1 MNENNCELGPF
12 NSKDLA
18 THTSGTVISP
28 GAILMNLVPKDEILR
43 AEVWVNNQ
51 DVGFIHTGEPVK
63 LKLAA
68 YQFQKYGMIDGLVTH
83 LSADASDTPQRGQA
97 GQSSQQQS
105 ASGKPNSQPFAYRA
119 LIDLKAQQL
128 VVDGVRHALTPGM
141 QVTAEIKL
149 GTRTII
155 EYLLS
160 PVSGAFQ
167 EAARER

>member
-1 MNENNCELGPF
+1 ME
-12 NSKDLA
+12 DLCP
-18 THTSGTVISP
+18 TEGKGKIRLDRRTTPVRDHT
-28 GAILMNLVPKDEILR
+28 
-43 AEVWVNNQ
+43 NNQ
-51 DVGFIHTGEPVK
+51 DVGFIHTGEAVK

-83 LSADASDTPQRGQA
+83 LSADASDNSQPN
-97 GQSSQQQS
+97 QSGQQQS
-105 ASGKPNSQPFAYRA
+105 ANNKPGGNQPFAYRA
-119 LIDLKAQQL
+119 LIDLKAQEL
-128 VVDGVRHALTPGM
+128 IVDGVRHTLAPGM

-160 PVSGAFQ
+160 PVTGAFQ